1 MFLLF
6 RNHAAKTLYLL
17 ISIALLSAYKA
28 AKEQKV
34 AIRAAARNFGVP
46 ESTLRDKLNGR
57 KTLNA
62 TEGRPTVL
70 TTEQEKM
77 IACHCIYMASVGYG
91 YAGWQVVNC
100 ANNMLGELGVERQT
114 PLTRRWLYTFLKR
127 HLRIRMAKPSKM
139 EASRRH
145 ALNTDNL
152 KAYFQ
157 KFEELCVESPW
168 IQTQP
173 QRVWNVDETG
183 VSTQHSPPKVL
194 CEKGSKVHSII
205 SPQSHNTTVIAC
217 GNAFGNRLPP
227 YIIWKGARLSESLVS
242 GGLPG
247 TKYTRSKNG
256 WSTSET
262 FLDFFVSHFLE
273 HVTPPALLMYDGH
286 ATHITASV
294 IEKARE
300 AGVILFVLPP
310 HTSHLLQPLDVGV
323 FGPFKNKLYQAIHR
337 FLAREPE
344 RVVTKHDLN
353 PLIADAL
360 DKSLTPKNLTSAFKK
375 TGIVNLCHLIP
386 TSFFIKYP
394 HHHMRIMQFSLSKEI
409 SKSQTR
415 HWPHFLLALNRP
427 VAPVSQNQT
436 RRKFINPGGQAI
448 TADSFFKIFTGTQL
462 WLRNILLPCFL
473 LVLVLVL
480 PLKKLSQTIL
490 WLVMKNSQSSQSIKQ
505 DHQWKQT
512 RKRNF
517 A

>member
-1 MFLLF
+1 M
-6 RNHAAKTLYLL
+6 
-17 ISIALLSAYKA
+17 
-28 AKEQKV
+28 
-34 AIRAAARNFGVP
+34 
-46 ESTLRDKLNGR
+46 
-57 KTLNA
+57 
-62 TEGRPTVL
+62 
-70 TTEQEKM
+70 
-77 IACHCIYMASVGYG
+77 
-91 YAGWQVVNC
+91 
-100 ANNMLGELGVERQT
+100 
-114 PLTRRWLYTFLKR
+114 
-127 HLRIRMAKPSKM
+127 
-139 EASRRH
+139 
-145 ALNTDNL
+145 
-152 KAYFQ
+152 
-157 KFEELCVESPW
+157 
-168 IQTQP
+168 
-173 QRVWNVDETG
+173 
-183 VSTQHSPPKVL
+183 
-194 CEKGSKVHSII
+194 
-205 SPQSHNTTVIAC
+205 
-217 GNAFGNRLPP
+217 
-227 YIIWKGARLSESLVS
+227 
-242 GGLPG
+242 
-247 TKYTRSKNG
+247 
-256 WSTSET
+256 
-262 FLDFFVSHFLE
+262 
-273 HVTPPALLMYDGH
+273 
-286 ATHITASV
+286 
-294 IEKARE
+294 
-300 AGVILFVLPP
+300 
-310 HTSHLLQPLDVGV
+310 
-323 FGPFKNKLYQAIHR
+323 
-337 FLAREPE
+337 
-344 RVVTKHDLN
+344 VTKHHLN